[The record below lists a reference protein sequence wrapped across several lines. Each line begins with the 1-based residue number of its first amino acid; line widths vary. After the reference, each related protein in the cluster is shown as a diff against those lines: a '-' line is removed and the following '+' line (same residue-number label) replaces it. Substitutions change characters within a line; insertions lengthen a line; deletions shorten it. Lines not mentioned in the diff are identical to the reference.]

1 MKNAIHYAIVFVL
14 GVDPGIE
21 VELKT
26 TSNGAQFHLFSL
38 NFPGFLCDV
47 LGFEWLAM

>member
-1 MKNAIHYAIVFVL
+1 MKNAVHQAIVFVL
-14 GVDPGIE
+14 GVDSGIE

-38 NFPGFLCDV
+38 NFPGFSV
-47 LGFEWLAM
+47 MFSGFEWLAM